1 MLPLY
6 LIYLFPVAVNS
17 DFPSCPIPPYFTG
30 FVTRLIRR
38 APLVEQELLTHPEHL
53 SSLPVLSGAR
63 VTRSLDLCV
72 CVVDHCLSFC
82 PFYFDHCVLR
92 FTDSD
97 YPFNSAIHCFPH
109 Y

>member
-72 CVVDHCLSFC
+72 MFCRSLFVLLSFL
-82 PFYFDHCVLR
+82 F
-92 FTDSD
+92 
-97 YPFNSAIHCFPH
+97 
-109 Y
+109 